1 MNVVKFAYYDEF
13 QCTGPECH
21 DSCCK
26 HWHIRI
32 NKKEYLDYK
41 KMKCSPELRS
51 VIDTAFKRNKNVED
65 YSYAEMRLKENGDC
79 PFLGEDSLCR
89 LQKELGEKALSFTC
103 NIFPRL
109 SAKVGTDTVRL
120 SCSATCCHVTELLMR
135 HPEGLQIIEE
145 EYDGKNRLINNGSYS
160 SETILK
166 SWEGYPYYWNIL
178 NAEID
183 ILQNRSFTIPER
195 MLILGYFCQ
204 KADHNI
210 KIGTPEKIPVLAN
223 MLLDNELCGKIAAA
237 LKPASSDD
245 RIATNSVE
253 ILFNMLTRIQT
264 TDETYLEKAFLQV
277 TERIEFVHKEENGKP
292 VYSFSYTEYN
302 RLTNIFRGIEK
313 ERSYIIENLLVNIMY
328 SSNPQ
333 QGVWTNY
340 FVLAVFYNVLKICA
354 PAFLAEK
361 YTDGELAVALTY
373 AVKMV
378 VNTHLVEGGTLEDF
392 IQGNMN
398 TLPYAAFLVC

>member
-13 QCTGPECH
+13 QCTGPECP

-26 HWHIRI
+26 DWHIRI

-51 VIDTAFKRNKNVED
+51 VIDTAFKRNKNGED

-89 LQKELGEKALSFTC
+89 LQKELGEKVLSFTC
-103 NIFPRL
+103 STFPRL
-109 SAKVGTDTVRL
+109 VARVGMDTIRQ
-120 SCSATCCHVTELLMR
+120 SCSATCCHVTEILMR

-145 EYDGKNRLINNGSYS
+145 EYDGKNKWINKELYNYL
-160 SETILK
+160 ILK
-166 SWEGYPYYWNIL
+166 SWEGFPYYWNIV

-204 KADHNI
+204 KADDNI
-210 KIGTPEKIPVLAN
+210 KIGTPEKIPALAE
-223 MLLDNELCGKIAAA
+223 MLLDNELCGKIASA
-237 LKPASSDD
+237 LKPSSSDD
-245 RIATNSVE
+245 RISTNSVE
-253 ILFNMLTRIQT
+253 ILSNMHIRIQT
-264 TDETYLEKAFLQV
+264 TDEEHLKKAFLQV
-277 TERIEFVHKEENGKP
+277 TDYISYELKEENGRTS
-292 VYSFSYTEYN
+292 VSFSRTEYD
-302 RLTNIFRGIEK
+302 RLTDSFRAIEN
-313 ERSYIIENLLVNIMY
+313 ERPYIIENLLVNIIFQ
-328 SSNPQ
+328 SDPQ
-333 QGVWTNY
+333 IGVWKN
-340 FVLAVFYNVLKICA
+340 FFELAVFYNTLKICA
-354 PAFLAEK
+354 PAFLTEN
-361 YTDGELAVALTY
+361 YTDKELAAALTK

-378 VNTHLVEGGTLEDF
+378 INTHLAESGTFEDF
-392 IQGNMN
+392 IRGNMN